1 MKSGDTIQGIKRIDL
16 QNRGPWR
23 RKMWWWL
30 GGPIV
35 LSKTFLAVW
44 RKVGAPIEAP
54 FSKPPEGG

>member
-1 MKSGDTIQGIKRIDL
+1 MET
-16 QNRGPWR
+16 
-23 RKMWWWL
+23 KMWWWL